1 MLADGEAED
10 VGRIREF
17 KSVARRVLDC
27 TKAKWTDNPH
37 GSVVRK
43 NGLLLELELL
53 EVIRLKDLASA

>member
-1 MLADGEAED
+1 VLADGEAED
-10 VGRIREF
+10 VGRIRKLE
-17 KSVARRVLDC
+17 SVAGRVLDY

-53 EVIRLKDLASA
+53 EVIRLEDLASA